1 MDRDTAVKGLA
12 GLRAV
17 IGVSSWAT
25 PRAAGK
31 LFGIDPGRN
40 DQAPYLA
47 RLFGARDAGL
57 AYGALATGG
66 QEQDR
71 WLMVGLACDAAD
83 AAAGIA
89 GHRGGYL
96 DPLTSFLVT
105 GTALAACALG
115 AVALRSRPEPPVAV

>member
-1 MDRDTAVKGLA
+1 MDRPTAVSALA
-12 GLRAV
+12 GLRTAV
-17 IGVSSWAT
+17 GVASWVT
-25 PRAAGK
+25 PRTSGR

-57 AYGALATGG
+57 AYGAYSTSGA
-66 QEQDR
+66 EQDR
-71 WLMVGLACDAAD
+71 WLVVGLACDAAD

-96 DPLTSFLVT
+96 DPVTSFLVT
-105 GTALAACALG
+105 GTAIAACALG
-115 AVALRSRPEPPVAV
+115 AVALRSKPELAP